1 MENKGYKGNG
11 LAFYKAL
18 RNSGKSSEDVR
29 LAMNVSNGTFYR
41 MLKKEVWTDYEKELA
56 GKALD
61 LDWQIMFGLKPSA
74 PNKAENSNKQ
84 NDENQKFG
92 TNLGVSLETLNK
104 PADKPLM
111 ENNPYLAI
119 IEKLVNTNAKLA
131 DEIIKIKASPQSNLN
146 FARSKKA
153 EGATVKNK

>member
-18 RNSGKSSEDVR
+18 RSSDKSSEEVR

-61 LDWQIMFGLKPSA
+61 LDWQIMFGLKPKDVTESEKNSA
-74 PNKAENSNKQ
+74 KDDQYQET
-84 NDENQKFG
+84 G
-92 TNLGVSLETLNK
+92 TKLGVHSIPPNK
-104 PADKPLM
+104 PADYTPM
-111 ENNPYLAI
+111 NDTQMI
-119 IEKLVNTNAKLA
+119 
-131 DEIIKIKASPQSNLN
+131 IIKTL
-146 FARSKKA
+146 A
-153 EGATVKNK
+153 ETVKSQQETIEAQRIENQKLRAGSLNYKKTEKEAVKSR